1 MRKILCTLVTLF
13 GVFSLSAQVVVTE
26 TKVIHQPPT
35 RVVTVSPVLKP
46 IPVPA
51 GTVVVKETKIKHKH
65 GKHKKGK
72 HTKKVKRAVL
82 LPPR

>member
-1 MRKILCTLVTLF
+1 MKKILCTLVMLF
-13 GVFSLSAQVVVTE
+13 GVFSMSAQVVVTE

-35 RVVTVSPVLKP
+35 RVVTVNPVLKP

-51 GTVVVKETKIKHKH
+51 GTVVVKETKVKHKH

-72 HTKKVKRAVL
+72 HTTKVKHVV